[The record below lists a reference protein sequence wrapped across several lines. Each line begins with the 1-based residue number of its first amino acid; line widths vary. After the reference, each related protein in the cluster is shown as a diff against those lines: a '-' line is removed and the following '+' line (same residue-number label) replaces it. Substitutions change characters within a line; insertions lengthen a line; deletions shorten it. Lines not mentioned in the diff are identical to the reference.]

1 VNGVPWR
8 CAVRRVRQRAD
19 ALRLLVAALLLAA
32 CLLHPGRVVERARF
46 EHVVVIDITQSM
58 NVPDETLA
66 GQPASRLAFARE
78 RLRDALLELPCGSK
92 LGWGVFTEYRSYL
105 LLAPVEVCAHLD
117 ELRATLA
124 HIDGRMAW
132 SGNSE
137 IAKGVHS
144 GIGIVRQLP
153 GNPTLVFIT
162 DGHESPPL
170 SASHRPAFDDK
181 PGDASGIIVGVGGL
195 LPAPI
200 PKTDPQGQPLGFWR
214 ADDVMQ
220 TDPYSEG
227 RGGSV
232 NGERMSDDATAPR
245 SSAALGATPGTEHL
259 SALHE
264 GYLRLLAGE
273 LGLAFHRLAEAEPF
287 VAALTAP
294 ALARPM
300 PVRLDLRAGFAALA
314 LVLVLAPHVGWGI
327 SRWRAWWL
335 ARQGGAAGAKIA
347 RSNA

>member
-1 VNGVPWR
+1 M
-8 CAVRRVRQRAD
+8 
-19 ALRLLVAALLLAA
+19 VAALSLAA
-32 CLLHPGRVVERARF
+32 CFLNPGWVVERARF
-46 EHVVVIDITQSM
+46 EQVVVIDITQSM
-58 NVPDETLA
+58 NVSDETVA

-105 LLAPVEVCAHLD
+105 LLAPVEVCAHPD

-124 HIDGRMAW
+124 RIDGRMAW

-153 GNPTLVFIT
+153 GNPALVFVT

-170 SASHRPAFDDK
+170 SAGHRPAFDDK
-181 PGDASGIIVGVGGL
+181 PGDVSGVIVGVGGR

-214 ADDVMQ
+214 ADEVMQ

-232 NGERMSDDATAPR
+232 TGERMSDDATAPR

-273 LGLAFHRLAEAEPF
+273 LGLAFHRLTDSETFA
-287 VAALTAP
+287 AALTAP

-300 PVRLDLRAGFAALA
+300 PVRLDLRAACAGLA
-314 LVLVLAPHVGWGI
+314 LVLLLMPHVAWSV
-327 SRWRAWWL
+327 SRWRAWRL
-335 ARQGGAAGAKIA
+335 ARQGGGAGAKIA
-347 RSNA
+347 RFGP

>member
-1 VNGVPWR
+1 ML
-8 CAVRRVRQRAD
+8 QRAD
-19 ALRLLVAALLLAA
+19 ALRLLSAALLLIA
-32 CLLHPGRVVERARF
+32 CFLNPGWVVERARF

-58 NVPDETLA
+58 NVSDETLA
-66 GQPASRLAFARE
+66 DQPASRLAFVRE
-78 RLRDALLELPCGSK
+78 RLRDALLRLPCGSK

-124 HIDGRMAW
+124 RIDGRMAW

-153 GNPTLVFIT
+153 GNPALVFVT

-170 SASHRPAFDDK
+170 SAGHRPAFDDK
-181 PGDASGIIVGVGGL
+181 PGDVRGVIVGVGGR
-195 LPAPI
+195 LPTPI

-214 ADDVMQ
+214 ADEVMQ

-232 NGERMSDDATAPR
+232 AGERMSDDAAAPR
-245 SSAALGATPGTEHL
+245 SSVALGATPGTEHL

-273 LGLAFHRLAEAEPF
+273 LGLAFHRLTDSETFA
-287 VAALTAP
+287 AALTAP

-300 PVRLDLRAGFAALA
+300 PVRLDLRVACAELALILLVAPLCLRQIALVRIALA
-314 LVLVLAPHVGWGI
+314 
-327 SRWRAWWL
+327 RA
-335 ARQGGAAGAKIA
+335 ASPTKKPTK
-347 RSNA
+347 

>member
-1 VNGVPWR
+1 M
-8 CAVRRVRQRAD
+8 RQRAE
-19 ALRLLVAALLLAA
+19 ALRLLAAATLLAV
-32 CLLHPGRVVERARF
+32 CFLNPGRVVERARF

-58 NVPDETLA
+58 NVPDQTLD
-66 GQPASRLAFARE
+66 GLPASRLAFARE
-78 RLRDALLELPCGSK
+78 RLRDALLRLPCGSK

-105 LLAPVEVCAHLD
+105 LLAPVEVCAHRD
-117 ELRATLA
+117 ELRTTLA
-124 HIDGRMAW
+124 QIDGRMAW

-153 GNPTLVFIT
+153 GNPALVFIT

-181 PGDASGIIVGVGGL
+181 PGDASGVIVGVGGR

-214 ADDVMQ
+214 ADEVMQ
-220 TDPYSEG
+220 GDAYSEG

-232 NGERMSDDATAPR
+232 SGERMSDDAAAPR
-245 SSAALGATPGTEHL
+245 SAVALGATPGTEHL

-273 LGLAFHRLAEAEPF
+273 LGLAFHRLTDADEFA
-287 VAALTAP
+287 AALMHPT
-294 ALARPM
+294 LARPM
-300 PVRLDLRAGFAALA
+300 PVRLDLRVACAALA
-314 LVLVLAPHVGWGI
+314 LALLLAPQVSWGI
-327 SRWRAWWL
+327 SRWRAWRL
-335 ARQGGAAGAKIA
+335 ARRGGGARTKL
-347 RSNA
+347 SKSKP